1 MNRRPLFTD
10 ELTSVA
16 TNSNSNVDSFTT
28 AAAVTGSKRVN
39 FEHGTKN
46 SRVEYNEN
54 DDDDDDDE
62 LHPQE
67 ENKGTSELKRRCIDY
82 HTPSIIDVSSRLYR
96 KTNRSSHAQPGGS
109 GLAGYTYLQCH
120 TNYLKLMGLP
130 CGEGANGGHVVSS
143 VGYLTYCAHVTRAK
157 NSQPVL

>member
-10 ELTSVA
+10 ELTSDVVA
-16 TNSNSNVDSFTT
+16 TNSNVDSFTT
-28 AAAVTGSKRVN
+28 AAGSKRVN

-46 SRVEYNEN
+46 SSRVEYN
-54 DDDDDDDE
+54 DDDDDE
-62 LHPQE
+62 LLQQE
-67 ENKGTSELKRRCIDY
+67 ENKGQSSELKRRCIDY

-96 KTNRSSHAQPGGS
+96 KTNRSSHAIPGGS

-130 CGEGANGGHVVSS
+130 CGEGANGGHVISS
-143 VGYLTYCAHVTRAK
+143 VGYLTHCAHVTRAK

>member
-10 ELTSVA
+10 ELTSDVV
-16 TNSNSNVDSFTT
+16 VDSFTT
-28 AAAVTGSKRVN
+28 AAAGVTGSKRVN

-46 SRVEYNEN
+46 SSRVEYN
-54 DDDDDDDE
+54 DDDDDDE
-62 LHPQE
+62 LQQQE
-67 ENKGTSELKRRCIDY
+67 EDNKGQSELKRRCIDY

-96 KTNRSSHAQPGGS
+96 KTNRSSHAKPGGS